1 MSEEKNKR
9 RKKKD
14 ERKESKEV
22 VFEPK
27 TKSLLAREI
36 RRESSTMPVKEAP
49 YPLVPSK
56 KKKEWYFAR
65 FLEFFKKLEIC
76 FWRAE
81 EGEYNKEA

>member
-1 MSEEKNKR
+1 MKKKIKR
-9 RKKKD
+9 EKKD

-36 RRESSTMPVKEAP
+36 RKESSTMPVKESP

-56 KKKEWYFAR
+56 KEKE
-65 FLEFFKKLEIC
+65 
-76 FWRAE
+76 
-81 EGEYNKEA
+81 

>member
-1 MSEEKNKR
+1 M
-9 RKKKD
+9 KKKIKSEKKN

-36 RRESSTMPVKEAP
+36 RRESSTMPVKDAP

-56 KKKEWYFAR
+56 KKKE
-65 FLEFFKKLEIC
+65 
-76 FWRAE
+76 
-81 EGEYNKEA
+81 

>member
-1 MSEEKNKR
+1 MKKKIKR
-9 RKKKD
+9 EKKD

-36 RRESSTMPVKEAP
+36 RKESSTMPVKESP

-56 KKKEWYFAR
+56 KEKEWYFAR
-65 FLEFFKKLEIC
+65 FFDFFKKLEIC

>member
-1 MSEEKNKR
+1 M
-9 RKKKD
+9 KKKIKSEKKN

-36 RRESSTMPVKEAP
+36 RRESSTMSVKEAP

-56 KKKEWYFAR
+56 KEKERYFAR
-65 FLEFFKKLEIC
+65 FLDFFKKLEIC
-76 FWRAE
+76 F
-81 EGEYNKEA
+81 